1 MCDRLSRMKQQ
12 DGVRQMIRNCAEKK
26 LFGPKKRAVEE
37 EGQGAQG
44 KRRKKQKKY
53 EGDPRASVV
62 FWFDVSIHGSS
73 QPIGR
78 LPRAPSRSSEPI
90 NSLDLEPPRGAAWAL
105 SRCSATSAT
114 AGRIHSNKLLSKS
127 IFLIGPS
134 FQLRAAHK
142 RWPPADPVPLRFPV
156 ALGESPSPPS
166 STGRGAGVA
175 GRPMKTTL
183 RNCPRPPAGCHVTPC
198 LKLAGARDNP
208 ASVWPIASISIQITD
223 PHSHSTPKLQT
234 RAHRQPTAAA
244 LPTRAARRSY
254 AAG

>member
-62 FWFDVSIHGSS
+62 FWFDVSIHGSA

-90 NSLDLEPPRGAAWAL
+90 NSLDLESPRG
-105 SRCSATSAT
+105 
-114 AGRIHSNKLLSKS
+114 
-127 IFLIGPS
+127 P
-134 FQLRAAHK
+134 
-142 RWPPADPVPLRFPV
+142 
-156 ALGESPSPPS
+156 
-166 STGRGAGVA
+166 
-175 GRPMKTTL
+175 
-183 RNCPRPPAGCHVTPC
+183 
-198 LKLAGARDNP
+198 
-208 ASVWPIASISIQITD
+208 
-223 PHSHSTPKLQT
+223 
-234 RAHRQPTAAA
+234 
-244 LPTRAARRSY
+244 
-254 AAG
+254 